1 VWSIGRSV
9 TIFSSAKVA
18 EPIEVPFGLWTRV
31 GPRNNVLD
39 GVQISP
45 CTILRA
51 KGVAHCKLYGSSAMI
66 CAKMPLPIEMPFVVW
81 TLVGSSSHVLDVH

>member
-1 VWSIGRSV
+1 MWPIVTGGVVWSIGRSV

-39 GVQISP
+39 GGP
-45 CTILRA
+45 DFPMHNFEGERGGAL
-51 KGVAHCKLYGSSAMI
+51 
-66 CAKMPLPIEMPFVVW
+66 
-81 TLVGSSSHVLDVH
+81 